1 MGDKAPGHGNR
12 DSMNIHRIRTIAAT
26 RRLLGATALTLIAT
40 LAPPTALAQ
49 TAPAAA
55 TAPQADDRYVW
66 DLTTIY
72 ADAAAWDAGR
82 NQALADLPSLEA
94 LRGTLGKDAATLR
107 AALDRMSQVGHGVEK
122 VQVYAYLQYS
132 TNTRDEALQERLSL
146 SQSLASQAQ
155 AAVAWVAPEVQ
166 AIGPEKVEAFIKA
179 DPGLAKHTYRL
190 RDILRLKAHTLTP
203 ETEAALAAY
212 GPVLGAASNTYSA
225 LANADIDWPEI
236 TLPDGS
242 RKKLNQSGYQSLRQ
256 NPDRAVRKMVFDTF
270 WGKFG
275 QYATTMGNTLGAAVQ
290 TGVIDAKLRGYPT
303 AVAAALSTNDIPEV
317 VYRTLVAEANKG
329 LPTLHRYFKLRQ
341 KMLKLPDLHYY
352 DIYPSVVELDKKFTM
367 AESRTITLAAV
378 KPLGKAYGDRLAEVT
393 AKRTMHAFPSDGKDS
408 GAYHW
413 GTYGVD
419 PFVFLNHQD
428 DYNSLSTYAHEWG
441 HGMHSALASQAQPY
455 ELAGY
460 SLFMAEIASTA
471 NEMLLTDHLVANAKT
486 RQEKLFYLG
495 QSLEGLRGTFFRQT
509 MFAEFEL
516 ATHDAVERGEALS
529 GAKMKDIYCGLLKKY
544 HGDAEGVL
552 KIDEKYCAEWAFIPH
567 FYRPFYVYQYATSIS
582 AGTYFA
588 EQIAKGGAKARDNYL
603 KVLKAG
609 GSEYPYPLL
618 KKAGLDMASPAPYQA
633 LVRRMDATMDQME
646 KLLAE

>member
-1 MGDKAPGHGNR
+1 
-12 DSMNIHRIRTIAAT
+12 MNKHRHRVNST
-26 RRLLGATALTLIAT
+26 RRLLGASAI
-40 LAPPTALAQ
+40 ALAAALSPLTTAGAQQ
-49 TAPAAA
+49 TAPAAS
-55 TAPQADDRYVW
+55 APAKVDPRFIW
-66 DLTTIY
+66 DLTPIFK
-72 ADAAAWDAGR
+72 DDAAWDAAR
-82 NQALADLPSLEA
+82 KQALADLPALEA
-94 LRGTLGKDAATLR
+94 MKGTLGKDAATLR
-107 AALDRMSQVGHGVEK
+107 ASLDRMSEVGHVVEK
-122 VQVYAYLQYS
+122 VLVYAYLQYS
-132 TNTRDEALQERLSL
+132 TDTRNDTYQERQSL
-146 SQSLASQAQ
+146 SQALSSQAQ
-155 AAVAWVAPEVQ
+155 SAVAWLSPEIQALGADKVQ
-166 AIGPEKVEAFIKA
+166 GFIKA
-179 DPGLAKHTYRL
+179 DPGLAKHAFRL
-190 RDILRLKAHTLTP
+190 NDILRLKAHTLTA

-236 TLPDGS
+236 TLPDGTK
-242 RKKLNQSGYQSLRQ
+242 RKLNQAGYSALRQ
-256 NPDRAVRKMVFDTF
+256 HADRAVRKQVFDTF

-290 TGVIDAKLRGYPT
+290 AGTIDAKLRGYPT
-303 AVAAALSTNDIPEV
+303 AVAASLANNDIPES

-341 KMLKLPDLHYY
+341 KMLKLPDLYYY
-352 DIYPSVVELDKKFTM
+352 DIYPSVIDLDKKFTLD
-367 AESRTITLAAV
+367 ESRTITLAAM
-378 KPLGKAYGDRLAEVT
+378 KPLGKEYTDKLAELT
-393 AKRTMHAFPSDGKDS
+393 SKRTMHVYPSDGKDS

-419 PFVFLNHQD
+419 PYVFLNHQD
-428 DYNSLSTYAHEWG
+428 DYNSMSTYAHEWG
-441 HGMHSALASQAQPY
+441 HGMHSALAQATQPY
-455 ELAGY
+455 ELANY

-471 NEMLLTDHLVANAKT
+471 NEMLLTDYLVANAKT
-486 RQEKLFYLG
+486 KQEKLFYLG
-495 QSLEGLRGTFFRQT
+495 QSLENLRGTFFRQT

-588 EQIAKGGAKARDNYL
+588 EQISKGGAKARDNYL
-603 KVLKAG
+603 NVLKAG

-618 KKAGLDMASPAPYQA
+618 KKAGLDMATPAPYQA

>member
-1 MGDKAPGHGNR
+1 MKTYPFRLPSA
-12 DSMNIHRIRTIAAT
+12 
-26 RRLLGATALTLIAT
+26 RRLLGASAIALVAALSP
-40 LAPPTALAQ
+40 LAMAGAQ
-49 TAPAAA
+49 PAAPAAS
-55 TAPQADDRYVW
+55 APAKTDPRYVW
-66 DLTTIY
+66 DLTPIFK
-72 ADAAAWDAGR
+72 DDAAWDAGR
-82 NQALADLPSLEA
+82 KQALADLPALEA
-94 LRGTLGKDAATLR
+94 MKGTLGQDAATLR
-107 AALDRMSQVGHGVEK
+107 GALDRMSAVGHAVEK
-122 VQVYAYLQYS
+122 VLVYAYLQYS
-132 TNTRDEALQERLSL
+132 TDTRNNAYQERQSL
-146 SQSLASQAQ
+146 SQALSAQAQ
-155 AAVAWVAPEVQ
+155 SAVAWLSPEIQ
-166 AIGPEKVEAFIKA
+166 AIGAEKIEAFIKA
-179 DPGLAKHTYRL
+179 DPGLAKHAFRL
-190 RDILRLKAHTLTP
+190 RDILRLKAHTLTS
-203 ETEAALAAY
+203 EAEAALAAY

-236 TLPDGS
+236 TLPDGTK
-242 RKKLNQSGYQSLRQ
+242 RKLNQSGYQALRQ
-256 NPDRAVRKMVFDTF
+256 HADRAVRKQVFDTF

-290 TGVIDAKLRGYPT
+290 AGTIDAKLRNYPT
-303 AVAAALSTNDIPEV
+303 AVAASLANNDIPES

-352 DIYPSVVELDKKFTM
+352 DIYPSVVELDKKFTLE
-367 AESRTITLAAV
+367 ESRTITLAAM
-378 KPLGKAYGDRLAEVT
+378 KPLGKAYTDKLAELT
-393 AKRTMHAFPSDGKDS
+393 SKRTMHVYPSDGKDS

-419 PFVFLNHQD
+419 PYVFLNHQD
-428 DYNSLSTYAHEWG
+428 DYNSMSTYAHEWG
-441 HGMHSALASQAQPY
+441 HGMHSALAQATQPY
-455 ELAGY
+455 ELANY

-471 NEMLLTDHLVANAKT
+471 NEMLLTDYLVANAKT
-486 RQEKLFYLG
+486 REEKLFYLG
-495 QSLEGLRGTFFRQT
+495 QSLENLRGTFFRQT

-529 GAKMKDIYCGLLKKY
+529 GTKMKDIYCGLLKRY
-544 HGDAEGVL
+544 HGDAEGVM

-603 KVLKAG
+603 SVLKAG

-618 KKAGLDMASPAPYQA
+618 KKAGLDMATPAPYQA
-633 LVRRMDATMDQME
+633 LVRRMDATMDKME

>member
-1 MGDKAPGHGNR
+1 MK
-12 DSMNIHRIRTIAAT
+12 IHNLRTASAA
-26 RRLLGATALTLIAT
+26 RRLLGATALTLIA
-40 LAPPTALAQ
+40 ALS
-49 TAPAAA
+49 PAAA
-55 TAPQADDRYVW
+55 FAQDPPAVVPAPVDERVTW
-66 DLTTIY
+66 DLTPIF
-72 ADAAAWDAGR
+72 ADVAAWDVAR
-82 NQALADLPSLEA
+82 KQAQADLPGLNA
-94 LRGTLGKDAATLR
+94 LKGTLGQDAATLR
-107 AALDRMSQVGHGVEK
+107 AAFDRMSTVGHQVEK

-132 TNTRDEALQERLSL
+132 TNTKDEALQEGLSL
-146 SQSLASQAQ
+146 SQALASQASS
-155 AAVAWVAPEVQ
+155 AVAWVAPEVQ
-166 AIGPEKVEAFIKA
+166 GLGADKVEAFIKA
-179 DPGLAKHTYRL
+179 DQGLEKHAFRL

-242 RKKLNQSGYQSLRQ
+242 KRKLNQAGYSSLRQ
-256 NPDRAVRKMVFDTF
+256 HADRAVRRQVFDIF

-290 TGVIDAKLRGYPT
+290 AGTIDAKLRGYPT
-303 AVAAALSTNDIPEV
+303 AVAASLANNDIPET

-341 KMLKLPDLHYY
+341 KMLGLPDLHYY
-352 DIYPSVVELDKKFTM
+352 DIYPSVVALDKKFTM
-367 AESRTITLAAV
+367 DLSRTLTLAAM
-378 KPLGKAYGDRLAEVT
+378 KPLGKPYTDRLAVLT
-393 AKRTMHAFPSDGKDS
+393 SRRTMHAMPAEGKDS

-419 PFVFLNHQD
+419 PYVFLNHQD
-428 DYNSLSTYAHEWG
+428 DYSSLSTYAHEWG
-441 HGMHSALASQAQPY
+441 HGMHSDMASKAQPY

-486 RQEKLFYLG
+486 KQEKLFYLG
-495 QSLEGLRGTFFRQT
+495 QSLEGLRGTFYRQT

-516 ATHDAVERGEALS
+516 ATHDAVERGEAIT
-529 GAKMKDIYCGLLKKY
+529 GAKMKDIYCDLLKRY
-544 HGDAEGVL
+544 HGDKEGVL

-567 FYRPFYVYQYATSIS
+567 FYRPFYVYQYATSIA

-588 EQIAKGGAKARDNYL
+588 ERIAKGGARERDQYL
-603 KVLKAG
+603 SVLKAG
-609 GSEYPYPLL
+609 GSAYPYPLL
-618 KKAGLDMASPAPYQA
+618 KQAGLDMATSAPYQA
-633 LVRRMDATMDQME
+633 LIRRMDATMDQME